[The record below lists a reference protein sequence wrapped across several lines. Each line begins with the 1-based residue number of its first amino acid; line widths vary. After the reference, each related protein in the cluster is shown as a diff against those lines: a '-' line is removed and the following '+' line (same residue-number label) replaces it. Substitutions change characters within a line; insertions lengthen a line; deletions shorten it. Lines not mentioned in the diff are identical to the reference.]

1 MNSDR
6 RGFLEAMIG
15 DGRPLIG
22 VTGLSLGLAG
32 MFAIFQSLTGHFM
45 PHDTAFL
52 QMQPQELCGINEC
65 RIVHFMIHDRISF
78 GGALIA
84 ISVLYLWLAEFPLRN
99 GEAWSWWTLATSGV
113 TGFGSFLT
121 YLGYGYLD
129 TWHGAATLVLLPCF
143 VGGLWLQRRQ
153 RVGPLPR
160 DSGLTRIRPRE
171 ELDWRSLAGV
181 GRLCLVISAS
191 GMVVAGLTIQGV
203 GMTCVFVPTDLEFM
217 GISRVQLDA
226 INPRLIPLI
235 AHDRAG
241 FGGAVGTAGLLT
253 LASVW
258 FGQSSRGLWQV
269 LLLGGIAGWSTAIFV
284 HPAIGYTDTLHLA
297 PAVAGAALF
306 FVGLIFIRR
315 RMCDSS
321 TIDPVTTGASVRC

>member
-1 MNSDR
+1 
-6 RGFLEAMIG
+6 MIG
-15 DGRPLIG
+15 DGRPLIAL
-22 VTGLSLGLAG
+22 TGLCLGLAG

-52 QMQPQELCGINEC
+52 RMQPQELCGINEC

-99 GEAWSWWTLATSGV
+99 GEVWSWWTLAASGV

-143 VGGLWLQRRQ
+143 VEGLWLQRHH
-153 RVGPLPR
+153 RVGQVPR
-160 DSGLTRIRPRE
+160 DSWWSRFRSDVET
-171 ELDWRSLAGV
+171 DWRSRAGV
-181 GRLCLVISAS
+181 GRACLLMTAC
-191 GMVVAGLTIQGV
+191 GMIGAGITIQCV
-203 GMTCVFVPTDLEFM
+203 GMTSVFVPTDLEFM

-241 FGGAVGTAGLLT
+241 FGGAVGTAGMLT

-258 FGQSSRGLWQV
+258 FGQPSRGLWQA
-269 LLLGGIAGWSTAIFV
+269 LLLGGFAGWSTAIFV
-284 HPAIGYTDTLHLA
+284 HPAIGYTDTFHLA
-297 PAVAGAALF
+297 PAVAGAALL
-306 FVGLIFIRR
+306 FVGLILVRR
-315 RMCDSS
+315 TMCS
-321 TIDPVTTGASVRC
+321 P